1 MTINQTY
8 KVLGQDLAKWRKEA
22 IKTAIN
28 AQLSPEEVDWLIL
41 AVSSLDR
48 LSLRLGNYENL
59 AEIPLNSS
67 LSQLSELWQRRLKDH
82 VPLQYLVNSTPWRN
96 FSLKVSPSVLI
107 PRPETEEII
116 DFAIKTVNNV
126 DKMALKSGIWLDLGT
141 GSGAI
146 ALGLAE
152 VFPNARIYGVDISE
166 EALNIAQE
174 NAVNLGYDQRIKFYQ
189 GSWFSAVEFLKGK
202 VSGIVSNPPYIPS
215 QLIPILQPEVVNY
228 EPLLALDGGKDG
240 LNAIRDLI
248 ETAPLYLISEGIWL
262 VEMMLDQGEKIK
274 DLLEENGNYYDITIL
289 KDMSNNPRFVL
300 AYRV

>member
-1 MTINQTY
+1 MRQLY
-8 KVLGQDLAKWRKEA
+8 KVSGKDLAKWRKEA

-41 AVSSLDR
+41 AMSSLDR

-59 AEIPLNSS
+59 AEIPLNCS
-67 LSQLSELWQRRLKDH
+67 LSQLSELWQRRLMDH

-96 FSLKVSPSVLI
+96 FSLKVSSSVLI

-116 DFAIKTVNNV
+116 DIAIKAVNNAN
-126 DKMALKSGIWLDLGT
+126 KLALSSGIWLDLGT

-152 VFPNARIYGVDISE
+152 VFPNATIYGVDISE
-166 EALNIAQE
+166 EALKIAQE
-174 NAVNLGYDQRIKFYQ
+174 NAINLGYDQQIKFYQ
-189 GSWFSAVEFLKGK
+189 GSWFSAVEFLKEK
-202 VSGIVSNPPYIPS
+202 VSGMVSNPPYIPS
-215 QLIPILQPEVVNY
+215 DLIPNLQPEVVNY
-228 EPLLALDGGKDG
+228 EPLLALHGGKDG
-240 LNAIRDLI
+240 LNAIRNLI
-248 ETAPLYLISEGIWL
+248 EAAPLYLKSGGIWL

-274 DLLEENGNYYDITIL
+274 DLLEQNGNYYDITIL

-300 AYRV
+300 AYRA